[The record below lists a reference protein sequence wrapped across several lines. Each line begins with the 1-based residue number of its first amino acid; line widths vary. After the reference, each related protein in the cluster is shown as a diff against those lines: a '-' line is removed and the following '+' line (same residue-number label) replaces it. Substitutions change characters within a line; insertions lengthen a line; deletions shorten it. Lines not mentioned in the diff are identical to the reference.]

1 MAIDPMLP
9 RDRPVA
15 YLNGRWISAEQAA
28 IPLNDA
34 GFVLGTTV
42 TERLR
47 TFHGKLFRLA
57 HHLVR
62 LEHSLG
68 IVGVEPAESIAEL
81 AECASELV
89 AHNYALLPVGADL
102 GLAILVTPGAF
113 AHTASNANRRPLVCL
128 HADALPFV
136 NWADAYTA
144 GVALVTTD
152 VMQVPA
158 ACWPPEL
165 KCRSRM
171 HYYLADRAAERKQPG
186 AKALLLNERGE
197 VTETSIANVIA
208 VRKDEGLVTPPKRD
222 VLPGITLGAV
232 EELASGLGL
241 PFHYRPLALDEL
253 ITADEVLLTSTPWCL
268 LPVRS
273 INGQAIGKKTPGPT
287 YKKVLA
293 AFDREVGLEIAE
305 QARRQ
310 ESAARILKTEN

>member
-1 MAIDPMLP
+1 MAIDPSLP

-15 YLNGRWISAEQAA
+15 YLNGRWILAEQAA

-68 IVGVEPAESIAEL
+68 IVGVEPAESVAEL

-89 AHNYALLPVGADL
+89 AHNYALLPDGADL
-102 GLAILVTPGAF
+102 GLAILVTPGAH
-113 AHTASNANRRPLVCL
+113 AHTAPSPKRQPLVCL
-128 HADALPFV
+128 HTDALPFA
-136 NWADAYTA
+136 NWADAYAA

-152 VMQVPA
+152 VMQVPSR
-158 ACWPPEL
+158 CWPPEL

-171 HYYLADRAAERKQPG
+171 HYYLADRAAEQKQPG
-186 AKALLLNERGE
+186 AMAILLNERGE
-197 VTETSIANVIA
+197 ATETSIANVIA
-208 VRKDEGLVTPPKRD
+208 FRQDEGLVTPPKRD

-232 EELASGLGL
+232 EELAAGLGW
-241 PFHYRPLALDEL
+241 PFRYRPLALDDL
-253 ITADEVLLTSTPWCL
+253 LTAEEVLLTSTPWCL

-273 INGQAIGKKTPGPT
+273 VNGQAIGKKTPGPT
-287 YKKVLA
+287 YKKLLA
-293 AFDREVGLEIAE
+293 TFDREVGLDIAE
-305 QARRQ
+305 QAKRQ
-310 ESAARILKTEN
+310 ASAQLKTEN